1 MENNNNNGGGQRP
14 RGTGTNNNQGQG
26 GRHNPIL
33 HVRDRL
39 FHALFY
45 RIAITYAKAFP
56 RPVRRVLEFVMLVKV
71 SALAVIVFCLLYKF
85 LSF

>member
-71 SALAVIVFCLLYKF
+71 SALAVIVFCLL
-85 LSF
+85 